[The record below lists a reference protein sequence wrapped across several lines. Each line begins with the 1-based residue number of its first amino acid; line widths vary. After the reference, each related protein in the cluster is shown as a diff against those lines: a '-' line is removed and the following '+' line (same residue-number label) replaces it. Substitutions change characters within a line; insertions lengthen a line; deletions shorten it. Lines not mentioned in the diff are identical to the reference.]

1 MKKVLFLLIIC
12 SSLIFT
18 SGFGCK
24 KANTYE
30 KIKES
35 LPQINLTYWRV
46 TDDFSDFS
54 ELVEAYKK
62 DHPNINISMR
72 NVRTEEYRRLLTE
85 AWADDVGPDIF
96 SIPSTWVGEFLSKN
110 KLQEMPEKTTMIY
123 EIVKNAEK
131 GEKEYQTRTN
141 VSPTLRDIK
150 TKFID
155 VVYPDVVRDNK
166 IYALPL
172 AVDNLVM
179 YYNRDL
185 LNNAR
190 IAEPALNWTQFKE
203 DVKKLTIADKKG
215 NIIQAGTSLGLVNN
229 VSRAFDIVSL
239 LMMQNG
245 SSMECGDSFCIGGGS
260 SATGG
265 NPGMEAMVFYTDFAN
280 PYKDVYSW
288 NASMPNSLE
297 AFTEGKVAYFLG
309 YAYQNEQIKA
319 RNPSLN
325 YYISTVPQIEGTNK
339 VVNFANYY
347 VEVVSKKGKNQNEAW
362 DFVKYITDETNVVKY
377 LNKTGKP
384 TAIRS
389 LIKMQEDNPDMAP
402 FAKQLLT
409 TKNWYHGRDYESA
422 EKILNDLIVDVLGK
436 NEDTTL
442 SELEE
447 DANTKLNVTW

>member
-1 MKKVLFLLIIC
+1 MKKVFFLLLIC
-12 SSLIFT
+12 SSLIFV

-24 KANTYE
+24 KTNTYE

-35 LPQINLTYWRV
+35 LPQIELSYWRV
-46 TDDFSDFS
+46 TDDASDFS
-54 ELVEAYKK
+54 ELLEAYKK
-62 DHPNINISMR
+62 DHPNININIR
-72 NVRTEEYRRLLTE
+72 NVRIEEYRKLLTE
-85 AWADDVGPDIF
+85 AWADDRGPDIF
-96 SIPSTWVGEFLSKN
+96 SIPSTWVGEFLSKR
-110 KLQEMPEKTTMIY
+110 KLQEMPESTTMVY
-123 EIVKNAEK
+123 EVITNVKKN
-131 GEKEYQTRTN
+131 EKEYQTRTN

-150 TKFID
+150 TQFID
-155 VVYPDVVRDNK
+155 VVYPDIVRDNK
-166 IYALPL
+166 VYALPL
-172 AVDNLVM
+172 AVDTLVL

-215 NIIQAGTSLGLVNN
+215 NVIQSGASLGLVDN
-229 VSRAFDIVSL
+229 VTRAFDIVSL

-245 SSMECGDSFCIGGGS
+245 SSMECGDEFCIGGSTKDGV
-260 SATGG
+260 

-288 NASMPNSLE
+288 NTNMPNSLE

-309 YAYQNEQIKA
+309 YAYHNEQIKSK
-319 RNPSLN
+319 NPSLN
-325 YYISTVPQIEGTNK
+325 YYISTVPQIEGTNRI
-339 VVNFANYY
+339 VNFANYY
-347 VEVVSKKGKNQNEAW
+347 VEVVSKKGEHQNEAW
-362 DFVKYITDETNVVKY
+362 DFIKYITNESNVSTY

-389 LIKMQEDNPDMAP
+389 LITTQESNPEMAP

-409 TKNWYHGRDYESA
+409 AKNWYHGRDYESA
-422 EKILNDLIVDVLGK
+422 ESVLNKLIINVLGK
-436 NEDTTL
+436 SEETTL
-442 SELEE
+442 DELEE

>member
-1 MKKVLFLLIIC
+1 MKKVFFLLLIC
-12 SSLIFT
+12 FSFIFT

-24 KANTYE
+24 SNNTYE

-35 LPQINLTYWRV
+35 LPQIDLSYWRV
-46 TDDFSDFS
+46 TDEPSDLS
-54 ELVEAYKK
+54 ELIEAYQK
-62 DHPNINISMR
+62 DHPNITISIR
-72 NVRTEEYRRLLTE
+72 NVRIEEYKKLLTE
-85 AWADDVGPDIF
+85 AWADDKGPDIF

-110 KLQEMPEKTTMIY
+110 KLQEMPEKTTMVY
-123 EIVKNAEK
+123 EVVKNAEK
-131 GEKEYQTRTN
+131 NEKEYQTRTN
-141 VSPTLRDIK
+141 ISPTLRDVK
-150 TKFID
+150 ANFID

-172 AVDNLVM
+172 AVDTLVL

-215 NIIQAGTSLGLVNN
+215 NVIQSGASLGLVDN

-245 SSMECGDSFCIGGGS
+245 SSMECGDGFCIGGNTKDG
-260 SATGG
+260 T
-265 NPGMEAMVFYTDFAN
+265 NPGMDAIVFYTDFAN

-288 NASMPNSLE
+288 NSNMPNSLD

-319 RNPSLN
+319 KNPSLN
-325 YYISTVPQIEGTNK
+325 YYISTVPQIEGASK
-339 VVNFANYY
+339 AVNFANYY
-347 VEVVSKKGKNQNEAW
+347 VEVISKKGQHQNEAW
-362 DFVKYITDETNVVKY
+362 DFVKYITDQGNVMTY
-377 LNKTGKP
+377 LNKTKKP
-384 TAIRS
+384 TAIRA
-389 LIKMQEDNPDMAP
+389 LIKKQEEDPDMAP

-409 TKNWYHGRDYESA
+409 AKNWYHGRDYESA
-422 EKILNDLIVDVLGK
+422 EKVLDNLIIDVLGK
-436 NEDTTL
+436 NEDTSL
-442 SELEE
+442 KDLEE
-447 DANTKLNVTW
+447 QANEKLNVTW